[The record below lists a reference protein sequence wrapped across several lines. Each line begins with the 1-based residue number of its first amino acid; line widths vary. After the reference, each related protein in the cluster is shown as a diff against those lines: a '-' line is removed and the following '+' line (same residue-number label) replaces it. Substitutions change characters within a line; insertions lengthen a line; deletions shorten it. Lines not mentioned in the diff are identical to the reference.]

1 MKVLVIEDERKV
13 VDYLRSGL
21 TEQGWI
27 VDVAMDGEEGAWMA
41 TEYDFDVI
49 VLDVMLPKARRL
61 RRAAGAA
68 RAQGHAGHHADR
80 ARSRR

>member
-49 VLDVMLPKARRL
+49 VLDVMLP
-61 RRAAGAA
+61 
-68 RAQGHAGHHADR
+68 
-80 ARSRR
+80 